1 MLSHSEVHGG
11 EVDAAADAY
20 GIPRDQWL
28 DLSTGINPH
37 AYPLPELAP
46 EYWHRLPDA
55 ALDAWLRE
63 AAAACYGVAD
73 PAHVIPA
80 PGSQAVIAWLPWC
93 FETRVTVAVLG
104 PTYREH
110 AAAWARAGHRVVE
123 VETLAAVPADAQ
135 ALIAVNPNNPDGRL
149 HDPQQ
154 LLAAASGRILIVD
167 EAFADLAP
175 ECSLASRAGHG
186 DLVVLRSAG
195 KFYGL
200 AGMRLGF
207 ALTGERFGTP
217 LRQRLGPWAVS
228 GPTAAVGA
236 VALADEAW
244 ARGMRIRLMAS
255 AGRLDG
261 LLIRAG
267 LQITGGTALFRLTAL
282 ARAAELFEHLARAAI
297 LVRRFADRPQWL
309 RIGLPGDDGA
319 FERLGAALSSWRL
332 QAALPVQP
340 AGAATARRRPERPP
354 GMAAASVGEAGH

>member
-1 MLSHSEVHGG
+1 MTYSEVHGG
-11 EVDAAADAY
+11 AVDAAADAY
-20 GIPRDQWL
+20 GIPREQWL

-37 AYPLPELAP
+37 PYPLPDLAP
-46 EYWHRLPDA
+46 EYWQRLPDT

-63 AAAACYGVAD
+63 AAATCYGVAD
-73 PAHVIPA
+73 PAHVIAA
-80 PGSQAVIAWLPWC
+80 PGSQAVISWLPWT
-93 FETRVTVAVLG
+93 FETKFTVAVLG
-104 PTYREH
+104 PTYGEH
-110 AAAWARAGHRVVE
+110 AAAWSCAGHRVAE
-123 VETLAAVPADAQ
+123 VDTLAALPAEAQ
-135 ALIAVNPNNPDGRL
+135 VLVVVNPNNPDGRL
-149 HDPQQ
+149 HEPQQ
-154 LLAAASGRILIVD
+154 LLAAAAGRLLIVD

-175 ECSLASRAGHG
+175 DCSLARHVGRD

-207 ALTGERFGTP
+207 ALTGTRIGTP

-236 VALADEAW
+236 VALADDGW
-244 ARGMRIRLMAS
+244 ARATRIRLMAG

-261 LLIRAG
+261 LLMRAG
-267 LQITGGTALFRLTAL
+267 LQIAGGTALFRLVAL
-282 ARAAELFEHLARAAI
+282 TRADDLFERLARAAI

-309 RIGLPGDDGA
+309 RFGLPGDEEA
-319 FERLGAALSSWRL
+319 FTRLGAALSSWRL

-340 AGAATARRRPERPP
+340 AGTAAARRWPERPL